1 MARSG
6 FDLRRFSGGVSVLC
20 RGRIGAVLASLGILA
35 DLGRTG
41 LWFFR
46 TQFDPDLSRVAG
58 PTQSYAH
65 VLHDPFGVDGLHTG
79 LRYPGAGRAMVH
91 LTTKAWADHVLGWMH
106 LAVSDPVRSLYLALA
121 LTAVLVHLGF
131 LVVGRGY
138 LRAYQPMSTTSTI
151 FSAFGLSLFVQ
162 LASQRFY
169 LGIIDHSM
177 SYTFAYAIP
186 LLTLAAFFLPV
197 YRSLLHGDYVPS
209 PLASVALVPLALYL
223 AFSGPLVQPV
233 VALIGVLLVGAQAVC
248 RNRLLVHR
256 RLVPGLAA
264 LAILS
269 AWGMYISQFNS
280 ESATSVTIATR
291 YTLLRHGLFQVLVRP
306 ASPWPLLV
314 AAFAF
319 LYRFVSR
326 SSQDRARLRLRK
338 HLLVGVG
345 FSAAW
350 LALLPLGGYR
360 NYRPFILSS
369 VTLLPVTLIAV
380 YLFVLLLRLALREA
394 PSDIKRGSGAAPSSA
409 KSVEQSGMRL
419 RGSAFGTVL
428 ALGFPGIVCVLM
440 LVGKL
445 TAAPPN
451 NACQRATLERL
462 HAEAGVVLQ
471 IPRTCPIMTETVGAL
486 DDPDYRQ
493 AITKLLRRWQIIESN
508 QTLK

>member
-1 MARSG
+1 VARSG
-6 FDLRRFSGGVSVLC
+6 FDLRRFSDGVNALC
-20 RGRIGAVLASLGILA
+20 RSRIGAVLASLGILA

-65 VLHDPFGVDGLHTG
+65 VLHDPFGVDGLRTG
-79 LRYPGAGRAMVH
+79 LRYAGAGRAMAH
-91 LTTKAWADHVLGWMH
+91 LTTKAWADHALGWMRVVF
-106 LAVSDPVRSLYLALA
+106 ADPVRSLYFSLA
-121 LTAVLVHLGF
+121 LTAIVVHLGF
-131 LVVGRGY
+131 LVVGCGY
-138 LRAYQPMSTTSTI
+138 LRAYQPLSTRSMI
-151 FSAFGLSLFVQ
+151 VGAFGLSLFVQ

-209 PLASVALVPLALYL
+209 PFASVVLVPLALYL

-233 VALIGVLLVGAQAVC
+233 VALIGVLLVGAQAVR

-256 RLVPGLAA
+256 RLVPGLAM

-269 AWGMYISQFNS
+269 AWGMYISQFNT
-280 ESATSVTIATR
+280 ESATSVSIATR

-306 ASPWPLLV
+306 SSPWPLLV
-314 AAFAF
+314 AALAF

-326 SSQDRARLRLRK
+326 SARQRVRLRLRK
-338 HLLVGVG
+338 HLIVGVG

-350 LALLPLGGYR
+350 LTLLPLGGYR

-394 PSDIKRGSGAAPSSA
+394 LSDIKRRSGAAFDRTGVAEQTAAGSRSS
-409 KSVEQSGMRL
+409 SL
-419 RGSAFGTVL
+419 GTVL
-428 ALGFPGIVCVLM
+428 AFGCSAIVLVLFT
-440 LVGKL
+440 VGKL
-445 TAAPPN
+445 TPAPQN
-451 NACQRATLERL
+451 NACQRSTFEQLRDETS
-462 HAEAGVVLQ
+462 VVVQ
-471 IPRTCPIMTETVGAL
+471 IPRTCPILTETVGTL

-493 AITKLLRRWQIIESN
+493 AITALLRRWRIIESR
-508 QTLK
+508 QVLK